1 VIYLKNLILLTRI
14 NKPIGVLL
22 LLWPTLTALLVAQQG
37 IPELKIMI
45 IFIVGTILMRSAGCI
60 ANDLA
65 DRNIDTHVDRTK
77 NRPLAKKEASILE
90 ALVFL
95 LILLTLSLFLVLQL
109 NSFTIKLSV
118 CALLSVLIYPFC
130 KRFFALPQLMLG
142 ISFGFGILMAFAAIQ
157 NAIPFEA
164 WALFTAN
171 IFWALSYDSH
181 YAIKDMKDDKK
192 INIHSSPLTFKNYT
206 MTFIIGSYACM
217 FLILLFIGCSNDYSI
232 SFYILICVS
241 LVIAIRGSIIG
252 MSMDPDKNFE
262 AFLANNYV
270 GFFMFMAFMSQM
282 LKI

>member
-1 VIYLKNLILLTRI
+1 VNYLNNLVLLTRI

-22 LLWPTLTALLVAQQG
+22 LLWPTLSALLVAQQG
-37 IPELKIMI
+37 IPDLKIMI
-45 IFIVGTILMRSAGCI
+45 IFIIGTILMRSAGCI

-65 DRNIDTHVDRTK
+65 DRNIDIHVDRTK
-77 NRPLAKKEASILE
+77 NRPLATKEVSTFE
-90 ALVFL
+90 ALLFL
-95 LILLTLSLFLVLQL
+95 FILLALSLFLVLQL
-109 NSFTIKLSV
+109 NLLTIKLSV
-118 CALLSVLIYPFC
+118 CALLTVLIYPLF
-130 KRFFALPQLMLG
+130 KRFFAIPQLMLG

-157 NAIPFEA
+157 NLMPFEA

-181 YAIKDMKDDKK
+181 YAIKDMKDDQK
-192 INIHSSPLTFKNYT
+192 INIRSSALTFKSYT
-206 MTFIIGSYACM
+206 ISFILISYTLM
-217 FLILLFIGCSNDYSI
+217 FLILLFIGYDNDYSI
-232 SFYILICVS
+232 SFYFLIIIS
-241 LVIAIRGSIIG
+241 LVIALRGSIRG